1 LSTSLGYQRVCEV
14 IIGSFGVRKRTGDRG
29 LEVENTET
37 KSNRV
42 NCYQRMTV
50 S

>member
-1 LSTSLGYQRVCEV
+1 MSTTLGYQRVCEV
-14 IIGSFGVRKRTGDRG
+14 SIGSFGVRKRKGGRG

-42 NCYQRMTV
+42 NCY
-50 S
+50 